1 MGTFSKGVLL
11 DQVVPVSQPLSK
23 LRRLRFD
30 PHFSAAHRMDYFK
43 SLQLCLTS
51 LAMPTV
57 ITHVYSTAD
66 STYSILLLG
75 FETGAQVSEAGLELL
90 VLLPLPPDIGIIG
103 LHYHVRLFHFILLIY
118 RNQTGCHVFP

>member
-1 MGTFSKGVLL
+1 MTHILVQLTGWII
-11 DQVVPVSQPLSK
+11 LS
-23 LRRLRFD
+23 
-30 PHFSAAHRMDYFK
+30 HI
-43 SLQLCLTS
+43 QLCLTS

-75 FETGAQVSEAGLELL
+75 FETGAQVSEAGLELM

>member
-1 MGTFSKGVLL
+1 
-11 DQVVPVSQPLSK
+11 
-23 LRRLRFD
+23 
-30 PHFSAAHRMDYFK
+30 
-43 SLQLCLTS
+43 
-51 LAMPTV
+51 MPTV

-75 FETGAQVSEAGLELL
+75 FETGAQVSEAGLELM